1 MLAYGNED
9 EEMAYMALYRK
20 WRPRVFEDVVGQDHI
35 TQTLRNQIKNN
46 NVAHAYLFCGT
57 RGTGKTST
65 AKIFAKAV
73 NCMAPI
79 NFSPCNECEI
89 CMGIQSETMMDVI
102 EIDAASNNGVDDI
115 RELRENVKYPPTK
128 GKYKVYIIDE
138 VHMLSTGAFNAL
150 LKTLEEPPHFVIFIL
165 ATTEP
170 HKIPATILSRCQR
183 FDFKRVKET
192 EMVGNLAFICRETG
206 IDIEE
211 SALKLIARNADGGMR
226 DAQSLL
232 DQCIAYTQGKISYD
246 DVIGVLGTVND
257 AFIFELVDRI
267 AAGDAKAAMEAVEGL
282 VAAGKDIHQFIKDLI
297 HHYRNLMMTKVA
309 ENLEGIVNLSKES
322 IERLKDQGKQLE
334 NHSIIRAI
342 HVMSETEV
350 DAKWSTQPRILLEVA
365 IIKLCQPAYDQSI
378 EGLVDRI
385 HALEKSIQSGNI
397 KVSYVEEVKDKE
409 STGKIQEKAE
419 EEKESPEP
427 AQELPVK
434 AVNFEALERLWDAIL
449 KEIRKKRVS
458 VHAVLMEGRPVGV
471 DRNALLIAFK
481 DGYGFHKEATG
492 NSPNKEFIEG
502 VIGEVLGQKIS
513 IKCVME
519 DEVASLSAAS
529 KEISVSQEDIEVQKI
544 IELFGAGLVEIVED

>member
-1 MLAYGNED
+1 
-9 EEMAYMALYRK
+9 MAYMALYRK
-20 WRPRVFEDVVGQDHI
+20 WRPQIFEDVVGQEHI
-35 TQTLRNQIKNN
+35 TQTLKNQIKNDN
-46 NVAHAYLFCGT
+46 IAHAYLFCGT

-65 AKIFAKAV
+65 AKIFARAV
-73 NCMAPI
+73 NCMNPT
-79 NFSPCNECEI
+79 NFNPCNQCEV
-89 CMGIQSETMMDVI
+89 CTGIQSETMMDVI

-115 RELRENVKYPPTK
+115 REIRENVKYPPTK

-192 EMVGNLAFICRETG
+192 DMVGNLAFICREMG

-232 DQCIAYTQGKISYD
+232 DQCIAYTQEKITYD
-246 DVIGVLGTVND
+246 DVIDVLGTVND
-257 AFIFELVDRI
+257 SFIFELVDHI
-267 AAGDAKAAMEAVEGL
+267 AKGDAKAAMEAVDSL

-297 HHYRNLMMTKVA
+297 QHYRNLMMTKVA
-309 ENLEGIVNLSKES
+309 ENLEGIVNLSKEN
-322 IERLKDQGKQLE
+322 IERLKTQGKQLE

-342 HVMSETEV
+342 HVMSETDV

-365 IIKLCQPAYDQSI
+365 IIKLCQPAYDQSM
-378 EGLVDRI
+378 EGLIERI

-397 KVSYVEEVKDKE
+397 KVQYVEAVTEKGT
-409 STGKIQEKAE
+409 TGTVQEKAE
-419 EEKESPEP
+419 EEEKKNQPSV
-427 AQELPVK
+427 QELPVK
-434 AVNFEALERLWDAIL
+434 PVNFEALERVWDAIL
-449 KEIRKKRVS
+449 KEIRKRKIS

-471 DRNALLIAFK
+471 DKNALLIAFK
-481 DGYGFHKEATG
+481 DGYGFHKEAAG

-502 VIGEVLGQKIS
+502 VIGELLGQKIS

-519 DEVASLSAAS
+519 DEVASLSTAA
-529 KEISVSQEDIEVQKI
+529 KEISASQEDLELQKI
-544 IELFGAGLVEIVED
+544 IELFGADLVEVVKD

>member
-1 MLAYGNED
+1 
-9 EEMAYMALYRK
+9 MAYMALYRR
-20 WRPRVFEDVVGQDHI
+20 WRPQVFEDVVGQEHI
-35 TQTLRNQIKNN
+35 TQTLKNQIKNN
-46 NVAHAYLFCGT
+46 NIAHAYLFCGT

-65 AKIFAKAV
+65 AKIFARAV
-73 NCMAPI
+73 NCMEPI
-79 NFSPCNECEI
+79 NFSPCNQCDT
-89 CMGIQSETMMDVI
+89 CMGIRNETMMDVI

-128 GKYKVYIIDE
+128 GKYKIYIIDE

-170 HKIPATILSRCQR
+170 HKIPSTILSRCQR
-183 FDFKRVKET
+183 FDFKRVKEAD
-192 EMVGNLAFICRETG
+192 MVGNLAFICKEMG
-206 IDIEE
+206 ISIEE
-211 SALKLIARNADGGMR
+211 NALKLIARNADGGMR

-232 DQCIAYTQGKISYD
+232 DQCIAYTQGTISYD
-246 DVIGVLGTVND
+246 DVINVLGTVND
-257 AFIFELVDRI
+257 TFIFELVDHI
-267 AAGDAKAAMEAVEGL
+267 AAGDARSAMEAVERL
-282 VAAGKDIHQFIKDLI
+282 VTAGKDIHQFIKDLI
-297 HHYRNLMMTKVA
+297 QHYRNLMMTKVA

-322 IERLKDQGKQLE
+322 IERLKNQGKQLE

-342 HVMSETEV
+342 RVMSETDV

-365 IIKLCQPAYDQSI
+365 IIKMCQPAYDQSV

-397 KVSYVEEVKDKE
+397 KVQYVEGQKEKD
-409 STGKIQEKAE
+409 TPGKVQEKVNE
-419 EEKESPEP
+419 EDQENTKPMP
-427 AQELPVK
+427 ELPVK
-434 AVNFEALERLWDAIL
+434 PVNFEALERVWDAVL
-449 KEIRKKRVS
+449 KEIRKRKIS

-471 DRNALLIAFK
+471 EKNSLLIAFK
-481 DGYGFHKEATG
+481 DGYGFHKEAAG

-519 DEVASLSAAS
+519 DEVSSLSTAA
-529 KEISVSQEDIEVQKI
+529 KEISASQEDLELQKI
-544 IELFGAGLVEIVED
+544 IELFGADLVEVVKD

>member
-1 MLAYGNED
+1 
-9 EEMAYMALYRK
+9 
-20 WRPRVFEDVVGQDHI
+20 
-35 TQTLRNQIKNN
+35 
-46 NVAHAYLFCGT
+46 
-57 RGTGKTST
+57 
-65 AKIFAKAV
+65 
-73 NCMAPI
+73 
-79 NFSPCNECEI
+79 
-89 CMGIQSETMMDVI
+89 
-102 EIDAASNNGVDDI
+102 
-115 RELRENVKYPPTK
+115 
-128 GKYKVYIIDE
+128 
-138 VHMLSTGAFNAL
+138 
-150 LKTLEEPPHFVIFIL
+150 
-165 ATTEP
+165 
-170 HKIPATILSRCQR
+170 
-183 FDFKRVKET
+183 VKET
-192 EMVGNLAFICRETG
+192 EMVGNLTFICRETG

-267 AAGDAKAAMEAVEGL
+267 AVGDAKAAMEAVESL

-322 IERLKDQGKQLE
+322 IERLKAQGKQVE

-397 KVSYVEEVKDKE
+397 KVSYAEEVKEKG
-409 STGKIQEKAE
+409 STETIQEKAE
-419 EEKESPEP
+419 EKKNPEP

-471 DRNALLIAFK
+471 DKNALLIAFK

-502 VIGEVLGQKIS
+502 VIGELLGQKIS

-519 DEVASLSAAS
+519 EEVASLSTAA
-529 KEISVSQEDIEVQKI
+529 KEISASQEDIEVQKI

>member
-322 IERLKDQGKQLE
+322 IERLKGQGKHLE

-419 EEKESPEP
+419 EEKKSPEP
-427 AQELPVK
+427 VQELPVK